1 MPRLYLTMHTH
12 LIHFLT
18 SDNLRLPGLLFEPQK
33 QTKKVAIYLHG
44 NGTSSVFYSKDTP
57 IMAQSLTAAGIA
69 YFPFNNRG
77 AHLMKSFTVSSGNE
91 EKRVMY
97 GTAYELIKDC
107 ILDIEGSIEALQQ
120 RGYTEFY
127 LIGESTG
134 ANKIVVYHYYQRQ
147 NPVSK
152 YILLSGGD
160 DTGITFNELGKKT
173 FFKAL
178 QKSKKRIEMGKGMD
192 LVPKYMSPFPYSYQ
206 ALYDVINPDGDY
218 NTFPYNEYF
227 NDLKL
232 SSKELFREFKTL
244 DKPTLVIYGEHD
256 EFCYGDVPRC
266 IDALK
271 THNSHPELM
280 TYEMIREADHGFSGK
295 EEELAKVIVSWI

>member
-1 MPRLYLTMHTH
+1 MQAH
-12 LIHFLT
+12 LIHFQT
-18 SDNLRLPGLLFEPQK
+18 SDNLRLPGLLYEPEK
-33 QTKKVAIYLHG
+33 NTKKVAIYLHG
-44 NGTSSVFYSKDTP
+44 NGTSSIFYSKLTP
-57 IMAQSLTAAGIA
+57 VLGKKLTDAGIA

-77 AHLMKSFTVSSGNE
+77 AHLIKSFKVPYGDT

-107 ILDIEGSIEALQQ
+107 ILDIEAAIAVLQEK
-120 RGYTEFY
+120 GYVEFY

-134 ANKIVVYHYYQRQ
+134 ANKIVVYHYYKRN

-160 DTGITFNELGKKT
+160 DTGITYSELGKKT

-178 QKSKKRIEMGKGMD
+178 QKTKELIQQGKGMD
-192 LVPKYMSPFPYSYQ
+192 LVPKYMSTYPYSYQ

-218 NTFPYNEYF
+218 NIFPYNDYF
-227 NDLKL
+227 NKLKL
-232 SSKELFREFKTL
+232 ANKELFREYKTL

-256 EFCYGDVPRC
+256 EFCYGNVPRC
-266 IDALK
+266 IDTLK
-271 THNSHPELM
+271 KHTSHPQLM
-280 TYEMIREADHGFSGK
+280 TYRMISDADHGFSGK
-295 EEELAKVIVSWI
+295 EDEFASQISQWLLQKAEF